1 MAEECQSKGRTFQI
15 PLPFSIYTLNV
26 FFCDGNVIGDVM
38 YAWSQDNKWVFD
50 NTRCFE
56 DMIIFIYFFFYLA
69 IVISLEFIVD
79 LVVCVKFGAKKFI
92 E

>member
-1 MAEECQSKGRTFQI
+1 
-15 PLPFSIYTLNV
+15 
-26 FFCDGNVIGDVM
+26 M